1 LSQERKVLFLI
12 GLSGSG
18 KTSCGKDLA
27 ELLNCEFIDTDEFI
41 ANKLAH
47 QSIEQIFG
55 DQGEET
61 FRKLEQDTLAF
72 ISKLSKQKI
81 GQSEKR
87 SLIVATGGGLPVAK
101 DNMERL
107 INMGTVVYLAC
118 ELEVLAERLLAHFKM
133 SKMERPLLNLA
144 AGQSEA
150 DGLDKIKKK
159 LKVLIVERGAIY
171 QNAHHCIDTSNL
183 DKKEVVERL
192 KAFL

>member
-1 LSQERKVLFLI
+1 MSQERKVLFLI

-27 ELLNCEFIDTDEFI
+27 ERCNCEFIDTDEFI

-47 QSIEQIFG
+47 KSIEQIFG

-61 FRKLEQDTLAF
+61 FRILEQDTLAF
-72 ISKLSKQKI
+72 ISKLSKQKLE
-81 GQSEKR
+81 QPENR
-87 SLIVATGGGLPVAK
+87 FLIVATGGGLPVAK

-150 DGLDKIKKK
+150 DGLENIKKK
-159 LKVLIVERGAIY
+159 LKVLIAERGAIY

-183 DKKEVVERL
+183 DKNEVVERL